1 MREHVIA
8 KPSTQTHNFTNKL
21 KTQKN
26 LTKTPNLGL
35 NACNA
40 WERKD
45 LKIIPQDWS
54 FIGPKTWLE
63 WRFEWEW
70 EVWVERERHLSTKMR
85 ENDKNEIVP
94 QP

>member
-1 MREHVIA
+1 MHDHGIA
-8 KPSTQTHNFTNKL
+8 KTSTQTHNFTNKL
-21 KTQKN
+21 KTPKTFNKN
-26 LTKTPNLGL
+26 PQNLGQK
-35 NACNA
+35 ACNA

-54 FIGPKTWLE
+54 FTRSKTLLE

-70 EVWVERERHLSTKMR
+70 EVWFEKERDLLKKIR
-85 ENDKNEIVP
+85 EWKNEIAP